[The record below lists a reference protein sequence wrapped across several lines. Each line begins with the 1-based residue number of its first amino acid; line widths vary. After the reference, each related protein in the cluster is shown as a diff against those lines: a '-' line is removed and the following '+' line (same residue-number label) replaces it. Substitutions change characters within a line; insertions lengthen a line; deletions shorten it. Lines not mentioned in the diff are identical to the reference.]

1 MAKKQGE
8 LPGVERKV
16 IKAVENAADDYVD
29 VRDKRM
35 TLTTKEVEKRAVLI
49 AAMEEHGI
57 TSYRYDD
64 RVITLEAKA
73 KVSVKNAHDGDG
85 ENDNE

>member
-1 MAKKQGE
+1 MSKRQEE
-8 LPGVERKV
+8 LPGVERRV

-35 TLTTKEVEKRAVLI
+35 ALTTKEVEKRAVLI
-49 AAMEEHGI
+49 HEMEKAGV

-73 KVSVKNAHDGDG
+73 KVKVKNAHDDEGDD
-85 ENDNE
+85 ED